1 MRKTLYCIAILI
13 LLTNFPA
20 GEVKAQHSLDGMI
33 ERELASLVAV
43 YKMLHANPELSHY
56 EEKTSAFVA
65 KELRTLGYSVT
76 ERIGKYDRPEWVGY
90 GVAAVLKNGEG
101 PVVLVRADMD
111 ALPVEEKT
119 GLPYASKVRAKNDA
133 GQEVGVMH
141 ACGHDVHITTLLGT
155 ARMLMQLRDQ
165 WRGTLV
171 LIGQPAEETIDG
183 AKAMINDGLYSKVPR
198 PDYAIALH
206 DHGEIEAGKIGYTSG
221 FALASSTSVDIT
233 VRGIGGHGSTPQ
245 VAKDPIVVAAQIV
258 MALQTIVS
266 RETSPLDP
274 AVVTVGT
281 IHGGTKRNII
291 PEEVK
296 LQLTV
301 RAYKE
306 AVREK
311 LIASIERI
319 AQGTAIAAGI
329 PAELAP
335 IVKVS
340 ETEITPATYND
351 PALTERLTSAF
362 AKALGVENVVQWPQI
377 MGSEDFGRFGLEGH
391 QIPTVLFWVGAAD
404 PAKVA
409 ESKRTGKLLPG
420 AHSPLFAP
428 LPEPTIRT
436 GVKAMTSAV
445 LELMK
450 KQS

>member
-1 MRKTLYCIAILI
+1 MRKTLYCIVALI

-20 GEVKAQHSLDGMI
+20 GEVKAQQSLDGMI

-155 ARMLMQLRDQ
+155 ARLLMQLRDQ

-183 AKAMINDGLYSKVPR
+183 AKAMINDGLYGKVPR

-206 DHGEIEAGKIGYTSG
+206 DHGEIEAGKVGYTSG

-306 AVREK
+306 AVWEK

-351 PALTERLTSAF
+351 PALTERLTGAF

>member
-20 GEVKAQHSLDGMI
+20 GEVKAQQSLDGMI

-206 DHGEIEAGKIGYTSG
+206 DHGEIEAGKVGYTSG

-245 VAKDPIVVAAQIV
+245 VAKDPYRRRGAD
-258 MALQTIVS
+258 
-266 RETSPLDP
+266 R
-274 AVVTVGT
+274 
-281 IHGGTKRNII
+281 H
-291 PEEVK
+291 
-296 LQLTV
+296 
-301 RAYKE
+301 
-306 AVREK
+306 
-311 LIASIERI
+311 
-319 AQGTAIAAGI
+319 
-329 PAELAP
+329 
-335 IVKVS
+335 
-340 ETEITPATYND
+340 
-351 PALTERLTSAF
+351 
-362 AKALGVENVVQWPQI
+362 
-377 MGSEDFGRFGLEGH
+377 
-391 QIPTVLFWVGAAD
+391 GAANNRQPRD
-404 PAKVA
+404 LAARSGGRYGRDNSWRNETQHHPRRSEVA
-409 ESKRTGKLLPG
+409 TDGACLQRSSPGKTHCLHRAHRTRHGHRCRHPG
-420 AHSPLFAP
+420 
-428 LPEPTIRT
+428 
-436 GVKAMTSAV
+436 
-445 LELMK
+445 
-450 KQS
+450 

>member
-1 MRKTLYCIAILI
+1 MRKTLYCIVVLI

-20 GEVKAQHSLDGMI
+20 GEVNAQQSLDGMI

-133 GQEVGVMH
+133 GGEVGVMH

-362 AKALGVENVVQWPQI
+362 TKTLGVENVVQWPQI

-404 PAKVA
+404 PAKIA